1 MDMNC
6 LKLTCSDLLVCLG
19 GKTWVKMCSL
29 ERVLKVEKVNLCT
42 PRGILYFD
50 CHFLIMGREQRQGNS
65 VRKKL
70 ILLKESA
77 YLQRSTNSIK
87 NKKPPPAPG
96 IVSSADSVY
105 SATRGQ
111 RSRSGSVDINNR
123 TIGQNRE
130 WNKIKGEMS
139 FFYETELPTVSL
151 FNLYRL
157 LILQ

>member
-6 LKLTCSDLLVCLG
+6 LRLTCSDLLVCLG

-42 PRGILYFD
+42 QRGIPYFD
-50 CHFLIMGREQRQGNS
+50 RHFLIMGREQHQGNS

-77 YLQRSTNSIK
+77 CLQRSTNSIK

-111 RSRSGSVDINNR
+111 RSRSGSVDINIQQLDR
-123 TIGQNRE
+123 TGNGTKSKE
-130 WNKIKGEMS
+130 KCL
-139 FFYETELPTVSL
+139 FFMKQSYQLFHSL
-151 FNLYRL
+151 TFIVY
-157 LILQ
+157 